1 MNKYYRCGTFRIG
14 SLQLSRSCRA
24 AKDAFAD
31 LAHAKVGQPTRAF
44 GSGRLAQ
51 MIKDCHL
58 RKLLLEVL
66 NLKDVRWM

>member
-1 MNKYYRCGTFRIG
+1 MKKYNRCGALRIG

-44 GSGRLAQ
+44 GFGRLAQ

-58 RKLLLEVL
+58 HKLLLDW
-66 NLKDVRWM
+66 KF